1 MLVQSKVDTL
11 IKALSEDLRNKIAA
25 GEVVENPASVVKEL
39 IENSIDANAN
49 EISVIVEKG
58 GHQLIQVRDNGDGI
72 MRDDLPLSILRF
84 NTSKINKLN
93 DLFNIET
100 LGFRGEALSSIA
112 SVCDLQ
118 VISNNKDYDGY
129 KLNVTG
135 GISNDVQP
143 HAKIGGTEV
152 TIQNLF
158 FNTPVRKKF
167 LKTPRTELRKI
178 IEVVRRYGLAFPE
191 KVFRIIS
198 DNRTIFHVQRENL
211 EDRINN
217 LMDPTYSSNLLPV
230 NLVKE
235 DYIFSGFIGN
245 LNLIRK
251 RPGEQ
256 YLFVNN
262 RFIKDKLINKAVY
275 NAYESLIKRG
285 EYPFFLIN
293 IKMPPDQ
300 VDVNIHPMKTEV
312 RFIDEWRVFS
322 VLKAGI
328 RDSLGSI
335 LDTIPNFS
343 NPVFKSQKMD
353 LNDLNDKPLFKVEKS
368 IKNQSV
374 LQDSLDL
381 KISDMVTPVQKKLER
396 AKTYVSK
403 LAEIK
408 TNQSEPIATEN
419 IWQIHRKYI
428 LSEIRSGLVIIDQ
441 HVAHERILYEDALK
455 AFESTSMS
463 SQTVLFPESIN
474 FSLND
479 IDRLLDILPYLEKI
493 GFKMKKESET
503 TIRIEAIPTD
513 MSLGSEKV
521 IIREIL
527 DNFSSQKKQYSS
539 FQEDLAA
546 MFSCKAAIK
555 AGDSLSKQEMQ
566 ELVNRL
572 FLTKHPYYCPHGRP
586 IIIKMSI
593 DELDSRFERP
603 KG

>member
-1 MLVQSKVDTL
+1 
-11 IKALSEDLRNKIAA
+11 
-25 GEVVENPASVVKEL
+25 
-39 IENSIDANAN
+39 
-49 EISVIVEKG
+49 
-58 GHQLIQVRDNGDGI
+58 
-72 MRDDLPLSILRF
+72 
-84 NTSKINKLN
+84 
-93 DLFNIET
+93 
-100 LGFRGEALSSIA
+100 
-112 SVCDLQ
+112 
-118 VISNNKDYDGY
+118 
-129 KLNVTG
+129 
-135 GISNDVQP
+135 
-143 HAKIGGTEV
+143 
-152 TIQNLF
+152 
-158 FNTPVRKKF
+158 
-167 LKTPRTELRKI
+167 
-178 IEVVRRYGLAFPE
+178 
-191 KVFRIIS
+191 
-198 DNRTIFHVQRENL
+198 
-211 EDRINN
+211 
-217 LMDPTYSSNLLPV
+217 MDPTYSSNLLPV

-428 LSEIRSGLVIIDQ
+428 LSEIR
-441 HVAHERILYEDALK
+441 
-455 AFESTSMS
+455 
-463 SQTVLFPESIN
+463 
-474 FSLND
+474 
-479 IDRLLDILPYLEKI
+479 
-493 GFKMKKESET
+493 
-503 TIRIEAIPTD
+503 
-513 MSLGSEKV
+513 
-521 IIREIL
+521 
-527 DNFSSQKKQYSS
+527 
-539 FQEDLAA
+539 
-546 MFSCKAAIK
+546 
-555 AGDSLSKQEMQ
+555 
-566 ELVNRL
+566 
-572 FLTKHPYYCPHGRP
+572 
-586 IIIKMSI
+586 
-593 DELDSRFERP
+593 
-603 KG
+603 